1 MRKIFITLFIAS
13 AAFGVSPTINSF
25 NTGQISPFMEA
36 RADFGAQAGT
46 FHSKYSSA
54 CRTLENM
61 LVLPQGPATKRP
73 GTKYI
78 ATVKTGSPKLLSF
91 DYATDDTYII
101 ETGNI
106 YMRFYRD
113 GGKILVSAADANEY
127 EITTPFLEADLFGIQ
142 TAQVDN
148 IMYLVD
154 GTNPPQKLVRSGHA
168 SWAIDDAP
176 IETGPFQ
183 TQNITTTTIRPTG
196 YSFTESADNDTFAIT
211 TTTDLTSIFAV
222 GKDFIVGA
230 TATGAN
236 IGTWTVESID
246 WTTPTFTIT
255 VTGDVAD
262 STGGYI
268 LVVDGAVTL
277 TASAATFNSGHAGNG
292 SLWEI
297 NQKRGTNLLTGELTT
312 GTLTSSSTASFTGG
326 YSFTTSGTW
335 DATVTLQRSTDD
347 GATWDAALSA
357 LNSTNFDNP
366 AESEA
371 DTVIHR
377 VLMSDWVSGTCNYKH
392 TVTDTLNHG
401 IVKVTAYT
409 NSKVVTGTILSALA
423 NTNATTRWREGYWSD
438 YRGWPKTVEI
448 HHQRLI
454 FGGSDTFTQTLWFG
468 KADADDYENFAE
480 GTLDTSSFTVA
491 LEGQNPI
498 TWLLGESY
506 LFMGTSGSCGRY
518 GTAGESHTPLNVE
531 GYREQTRNGAQNI
544 KAIIA
549 GNAILYIERGA
560 RKVRE
565 LGWSLQSDKYI
576 STDLTQLAEDI
587 TEGGIVDV
595 AFQARPE
602 PVLWCVL
609 DGDIA
614 TLTYQRE
621 QAVVAWSLQKTDGD
635 FESVA
640 IIPSDDEDEVWVIAN
655 RDNGRYV
662 EQFQP
667 CDWGSDDDNAWFSD
681 SGISYSGAAAT
692 SFSGA
697 THLAGESVVVY
708 GDGII
713 QPNVT
718 VSSTGT
724 FTLGVAAANVIVGH
738 AYTSKLET
746 MPLIIGQEDMFFSK
760 KIHFLNLDFY
770 KTGTCS
776 YSNRPGINLTKI
788 NFYEEAGVTAAQE
801 LLTSDLNP
809 KHVSFPYGATTKQT
823 VYLETSEPAPM
834 TIRAIGIEYNI
845 SR

>member
-1 MRKIFITLFIAS
+1 MSKIFITIICFLMSDVCLGI
-13 AAFGVSPTINSF
+13 SPSINSF

-61 LVLPQGPATKRP
+61 LVLSQGPAMRRP

-91 DYATDDTYII
+91 DYATDDTYVI

-106 YMRFYRD
+106 YMRFYRTVD
-113 GGKILVSAADANEY
+113 GVGGQILSSGSAY
-127 EITTPFLEADLFGIQ
+127 EIVTPFLEADLFNIQ

-148 IMYLVD
+148 IMYIVD
-154 GTNPPQKLVRSGHA
+154 GTQPPQKLVRAGHT
-168 SWAIDDAP
+168 SWTIVDAP

-183 TQNITTTTIRPTG
+183 AENITTTTITPSGT
-196 YSFTESADNDTFAIT
+196 
-211 TTTDLTSIFAV
+211 LTI
-222 GKDFIVGA
+222 
-230 TATGAN
+230 
-236 IGTWTVESID
+236 
-246 WTTPTFTIT
+246 
-255 VTGDVAD
+255 
-262 STGGYI
+262 
-268 LVVDGAVTL
+268 DGAVTL
-277 TASAATFNSGHAGNG
+277 TASTSIFQSGHAG

-297 NQKRGTNLLTGELTT
+297 NQKRGTSLLSGNLSADGNSTD
-312 GTLTSSSTASFTGG
+312 TSSFSGG

-335 DATVTLQRSTDD
+335 DATVTLERSTD
-347 GATWDAALSA
+347 GGSTWDAALSA

-371 DTVIHR
+371 DAVLHR
-377 VLMSDWVSGTCNYKH
+377 VTMSDHVSGTCTYTH
-392 TVTDTLNHG
+392 TISDTLNHG
-401 IVKVTAYT
+401 IVDVTAYT
-409 NSKVVTGTILSALA
+409 SGTVMTGTVLAALA
-423 NTNATTRWREGYWSD
+423 NTTATTRWREGYWSD

-468 KADADDYENFAE
+468 KSDSDDYENFAE

-498 TWLLGESY
+498 TWLLGEEY
-506 LFMGTSGSCGRY
+506 LFIGTSGSCGRY
-518 GTAGESHTPLNVE
+518 GTAGEAHRPLDDT
-531 GYREQTRNGAQNI
+531 GYREQTRNGAKNI

-565 LGWSLQSDKYI
+565 FGYSLQSDKYV

-614 TLTYQRE
+614 TLVYQRE
-621 QAVVAWSLQKTDGD
+621 QAVVAWSLQNTDGD

-640 IIPSDDEDEVWVIAN
+640 IIPSSDEDEVWVIIE
-655 RDNGRYV
+655 RDNGRYI

-667 CDWGSDDDNAWFSD
+667 RDWGSDDDDAWFCD
-681 SGISYSGAAAT
+681 SGISYSGTATT
-692 SFSGA
+692 SFTGA
-697 THLAGESVVVY
+697 THLANESVVVY
-708 GDGII
+708 ADGII

-718 VSSTGT
+718 VTSAGA
-724 FTLGVAAANVIVGH
+724 FTLGLAAANVIVGH

-746 MPLIIGQEDMFFSK
+746 MPLITSQEDMFFSK
-760 KIHFLNLDFY
+760 KIRSLDLDFY
-770 KTGTCS
+770 KTETCS
-776 YSNRPGINLTKI
+776 YSNRPGINLMKI
-788 NFYEEAGVTAAQE
+788 NFFSEAGVTASTD
-801 LLTSDLNP
+801 LYTSDISP
-809 KHVSFPYGATTKQT
+809 KNVRWPYGATTKQT

-834 TIRAIGIEYNI
+834 IIRAIGVNYKE